1 MTEDSPAEDDDT
13 RGPGRPKKAPSER
26 RTESLGVSLSPKEKR
41 KLEERAEAAGLS
53 QSELVRRRTLGKKVS
68 PQASRA
74 AQEQLRT
81 VVVDLQS
88 LTRQA
93 REEGATDLAETA
105 QKIFQNARDLLK
117 RFGSS

>member
-1 MTEDSPAEDDDT
+1 VADNEDNN
-13 RGPGRPKKAPSER
+13 RGPGRPKKPPSER
-26 RTESLGVSLSPKEKR
+26 RTESLGVSLSPKEKQN
-41 KLEERAEAAGLS
+41 LEELAEAAGLS

-68 PQASRA
+68 PQATRA

-93 REEGATDLAETA
+93 REKGATDLAETA
-105 QKIFQNARDLLK
+105 QKIFDKGRDLLK
-117 RFGSS
+117 QFSTQ